1 MLDIICTKCNHVL
14 DLETE
19 PDIGECPKCGGS
31 MYQQG
36 DVFDEELTPSQQ
48 NTLDLMSK
56 IQTSRISNK
65 SKKLV
70 N

>member
-1 MLDIICTKCNHVL
+1 MDIICTKCNYSL
-14 DLETE
+14 DIETE

-36 DVFDEELTPSQQ
+36 DVFDENLTPSQQ
-48 NTLDLMSK
+48 NTLDLMAK
-56 IQTSRISNK
+56 IQASRMFNSK
-65 SKKLV
+65 SKLI